1 MEIKKTNGKYYVNN
15 LDLDEVLSNK
25 KHLINYLDEEISYLE
40 NMRQNTDLYIFTSKD
55 KVRLN
60 TLKEV
65 RKETNLRR

>member
-15 LDLDEVLSNK
+15 LDLDEVLSNR